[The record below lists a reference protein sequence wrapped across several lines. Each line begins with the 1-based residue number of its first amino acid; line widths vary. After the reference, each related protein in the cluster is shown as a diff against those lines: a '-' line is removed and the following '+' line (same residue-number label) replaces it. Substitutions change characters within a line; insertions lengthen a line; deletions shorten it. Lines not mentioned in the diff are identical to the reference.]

1 MFGIL
6 DNMSPLG
13 QLMPKLYMSFAD
25 DAGDLTGDGAPEDIQ
40 SQPEPEPAPEPAPA
54 PQPEPAKPASWKS
67 ALPEDIAKSPLVQ
80 GFEDNPEG
88 LKKIIASHL
97 NLEKLLGH
105 EKVPLPK
112 GPDDAEGIARFNKAL
127 GVPDTAEGY
136 NLESVTLPEE
146 LNSITF
152 DKAKFSEIA
161 RENNLTPTQ
170 ASGLWKT
177 YTDMMGKTYQEQVN
191 KHKADM
197 AERANKLRSEW
208 GDTYAANIELGEM
221 VVAKFADD
229 QNMADFITAAL
240 SKDPAGQK
248 FLAKIG
254 TQFAENKVGDF
265 QYKRHALTAEEAQAE
280 ADKIMADM
288 NHPYNNAKASEKEHL
303 AAVEHVN
310 RLIAI
315 SMKKPG

>member
-6 DNMSPLG
+6 DNISPLFG
-13 QLMPKLYMSFAD
+13 QLMPRLGMSFAD

-40 SQPEPEPAPEPAPA
+40 SKPETAPAPAPEPA
-54 PQPEPAKPASWKS
+54 KPTGWKS
-67 ALPEDIAKSPLVQ
+67 GLPEDIAKSPLVQ
-80 GFEDNPEG
+80 GFEDTPEG
-88 LKKIIASHL
+88 LEKIVKSHL

-112 GPDDAEGIARFNKAL
+112 GPDDTEGIARFNKAM
-127 GVPDTAEGY
+127 GVPETADGY
-136 NLESVTLPEE
+136 NLSEVTLPED
-146 LNSITF
+146 LSSITF
-152 DKAKFSEIA
+152 DKGKFAEIA
-161 RENNLTPTQ
+161 KENNLTPDQ
-170 ASGLWKT
+170 ANGLWKT
-177 YTDMMGKTYQEQVN
+177 YTDMMGKTYQDQVN
-191 KHKADM
+191 KVKADM

-229 QNMADFITAAL
+229 QDMADFITAAL

-265 QYKRHALTAEEAQAE
+265 QYKRHALNAEEA
-280 ADKIMADM
+280 ADEIAKIQSDP
-288 NHPYNNAKASEKEHL
+288 NHPYNNPKATEKEHL

-310 RLIAI
+310 RLTAI
-315 SMKKPG
+315 SMKRSG